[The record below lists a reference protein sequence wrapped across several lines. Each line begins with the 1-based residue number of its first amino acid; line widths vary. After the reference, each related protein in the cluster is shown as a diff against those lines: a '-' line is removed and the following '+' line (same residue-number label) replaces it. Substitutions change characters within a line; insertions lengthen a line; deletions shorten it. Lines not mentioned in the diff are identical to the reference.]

1 MTMKH
6 SLRFLTCAGAL
17 AAALIVAGCHQA
29 GEPAPAAKLPAA
41 AVRAQPVQTKTYQ
54 ATEDV
59 VGTVRARLRATIEAK
74 VSGRIEKMPVTAGQ
88 AVKKGEL
95 LAQLEVREVQA
106 RLAQA
111 KAVREQTARDRQRLE
126 ALLQQKAATQ
136 QEYDA
141 VLARSQVSEA
151 SLQEAQTMLDYAT
164 ITAPFGGVIT
174 RKLAEVGDLASP
186 GRALLELED
195 PSSLRLEAD
204 VPEALIG
211 RIQSNGKLPVRA
223 ASLTNEVLGTVSEV
237 APIADPNSRTFRVK
251 LELPAGAGLR
261 AGQFGRVVVPVGQ
274 SSNLRI
280 PTTALVRR
288 GQMEIVFVIAQKQ
301 AQMRLVKTGRRL
313 GEEIEILSGLEAGE
327 PIATEGAAAL
337 IDGQPVEIK
346 P

>member
-1 MTMKH
+1 MKH

-17 AAALIVAGCHQA
+17 AATLIVTGCHQA
-29 GEPAPAAKLPAA
+29 GEPAPAAKLPVA
-41 AVRAQPVQTKTYQ
+41 AVRVQPVQTKTYQ

-59 VGTVRARLRATIEAK
+59 VGTVRARLRASIEAK

-88 AVKKGEL
+88 VVKQDEL
-95 LAQLEVREVQA
+95 LAQLEVREAQA

-126 ALLQQKAATQ
+126 ALLQQKAVTQ
-136 QEYDA
+136 QEFDA
-141 VLARSQVSEA
+141 VLARAQVSEA

-195 PSSLRLEAD
+195 PSGLRLEAD

-211 RIQSNGKLPVRA
+211 RIQANGKLPVRA
-223 ASLTNEVLGTVSEV
+223 ASLTNEILGTVSEI

-251 LELPAGAGLR
+251 LELPVNAGLR
-261 AGQFGRVVVPVGQ
+261 AGQFGRVAVPVGQ

-313 GEEIEILSGLEAGE
+313 GEEIEILSGLEPGE
-327 PIATEGAAAL
+327 AVVTEGAAAL

>member
-17 AAALIVAGCHQA
+17 AAALIVTGCHQA

-41 AVRAQPVQTKTYQ
+41 AVRVQPVQTKTYQ

-59 VGTVRARLRATIEAK
+59 VGTVRARLRASIEAK

-151 SLQEAQTMLDYAT
+151 SLQEAQSMLDYAT

-223 ASLTNEVLGTVSEV
+223 ASLTNEILGTVSEV

-280 PTTALVRR
+280 PATALVRR